1 MVIVVV
7 IEVVIVVVVV
17 VNGDSSGDMSGGVGV
32 QPPAG
37 QAPPPGPQGLPAGW
51 KGLQQRDRYNGKACN
66 RKTGYNFMQCIS
78 PDITSWTI
86 SDTQKSMS
94 EVKVNFLIL
103 GVII

>member
-51 KGLQQRDRYNGKACN
+51 KGLQQR
-66 RKTGYNFMQCIS
+66 T
-78 PDITSWTI
+78 DITLSRYRTKKKIWDIQET
-86 SDTQKSMS
+86 SQKCAMTTDITPW
-94 EVKVNFLIL
+94 KFTL
-103 GVII
+103 